1 MEMEERLYLILDSQG
16 TPLANAVLESPLNAE
31 VLQLRVLN
39 DKVEAVAEHRELQL
53 IGVDD
58 GSPDRVGVIV
68 RQRGDQLVVQPT
80 AALGPAARENLR
92 ILTDFES
99 VMYPVSGYWTGQRA
113 FKAKDLSCG
122 GIAFWSTIFLED
134 REIVE
139 MVLPVTD
146 SPLLI
151 KTQVLRALPDESS
164 RLPLY
169 AAKFV
174 DLIHDEEA
182 LIRKAVFSIQIR
194 TAS

>member
-1 MEMEERLYLILDSQG
+1 M
-16 TPLANAVLESPLNAE
+16 
-31 VLQLRVLN
+31 
-39 DKVEAVAEHRELQL
+39 
-53 IGVDD
+53 
-58 GSPDRVGVIV
+58 VI
-68 RQRGDQLVVQPT
+68 QPT

-99 VMYPVSGYWTGQRA
+99 VMYPVSGRWRGQRP

-122 GIAFWSTIFLED
+122 GVAFYTAVPLEE

-139 MVLPVTD
+139 IVLPVTD
-146 SPLLI
+146 EPLVV
-151 KTQVLRALPDESS
+151 KTQVIRIVQESGG
-164 RLPLY
+164 LPLY

-194 TAS
+194 TA

>member
-1 MEMEERLYLILDSQG
+1 MEERLYLILDSQG
-16 TPLANAVLESPLNAE
+16 NPLANAVLESPPNVE
-31 VLQLRVLN
+31 MLQIRVLK
-39 DKVEAVAEHRELQL
+39 DKVEAVAAHRELQL
-53 IGVDD
+53 IGVEE
-58 GSPDRVGVIV
+58 STPDRVGVIV
-68 RQRGDQLVVQPT
+68 RQRGDQLVIQPT
-80 AALGPAARENLR
+80 AALGPSARENLR
-92 ILTDFES
+92 ILTEFES
-99 VMYPVSGYWTGQRA
+99 VMYPVSGRWRGRRA
-113 FKAKDLSCG
+113 LKAKDLSCG
-122 GIAFWSTIFLED
+122 GIAFWSTVSLED

-139 MVLPVTD
+139 IVLPVTD

-151 KTQVLRALPDESS
+151 KTQVLRELPDENS

>member
-1 MEMEERLYLILDSQG
+1 MEREERLYLILDSQG
-16 TPLANAVLESPLNAE
+16 APLANAVLESPLNAE
-31 VLQLRVLN
+31 MLQLRVLN
-39 DKVEAVAEHRELQL
+39 DKIEAVAEHRELQL
-53 IGVDD
+53 IGIDD
-58 GSPDRVGVIV
+58 GSP
-68 RQRGDQLVVQPT
+68 VQPT

-99 VMYPVSGYWTGQRA
+99 VMYPVSGYWAGQRA

-122 GIAFWSTIFLED
+122 GIAFWSTILLED

-151 KTQVLRALPDESS
+151 KTQVLRTLPDETS

-194 TAS
+194 TAN